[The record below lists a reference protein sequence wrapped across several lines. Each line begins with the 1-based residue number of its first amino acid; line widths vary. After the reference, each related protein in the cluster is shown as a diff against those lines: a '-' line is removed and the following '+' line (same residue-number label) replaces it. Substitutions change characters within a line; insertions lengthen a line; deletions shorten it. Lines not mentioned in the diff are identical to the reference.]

1 MLHFCPDHSKSAWND
16 CALCQSLLQTYVAVK
31 VLMENLLST
40 AFYAT
45 NVCNLHHA
53 EAKAMVDAAQA
64 LSTCIVMAGVKSA

>member
-16 CALCQSLLQTYVAVK
+16 YALCQSLLQTYVAIT
-31 VLMENLLST
+31 MENLLST
-40 AFYAT
+40 AFHAA

-64 LSTCIVMAGVKSA
+64 VSTCMVMAGVGSA

>member
-16 CALCQSLLQTYVAVK
+16 YALCQSLLQTYVAIK
-31 VLMENLLST
+31 IEILLSA

-64 LSTCIVMAGVKSA
+64 PSTCMVMAGVGSA